1 MISVILKNFES
12 ITDSL
17 AKSNIKSTMNNLD
30 KSLATFDKVFDK
42 IENGEGTMG
51 MLLNDKA
58 MYNNLNS
65 ASRQL
70 DLLIE
75 DIKKKSKK
83 IFNFFSNRR
92 KKNKF

>member
-1 MISVILKNFES
+1 
-12 ITDSL
+12 
-17 AKSNIKSTMNNLD
+17 MNNLD
-30 KSLATFDKVFDK
+30 KSLANLDKVFDK

-75 DIKKKSKK
+75 DIKKNPKRYLT
-83 IFNFFSNRR
+83 FSLIGGR
-92 KKNKF
+92 KTSFEIYLGQKGYQGAFLH